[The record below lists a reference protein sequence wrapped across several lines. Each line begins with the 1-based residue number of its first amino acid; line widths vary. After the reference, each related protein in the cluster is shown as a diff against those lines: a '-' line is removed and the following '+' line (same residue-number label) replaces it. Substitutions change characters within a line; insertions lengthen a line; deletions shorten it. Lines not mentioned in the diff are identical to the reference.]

1 MESDLTNSGL
11 DATMKKLKVDGGA
24 SINKFLMQFQADIC
38 CADIVRPIVR
48 ETTALGAACLA
59 GITVGF
65 WKDLNEVKNN
75 WQCDVVFKAQMDLSL
90 RKKLITGWHK
100 AVSRSRDWAE

>member
-1 MESDLTNSGL
+1 MEKDIGVRISQ
-11 DATMKKLKVDGGA
+11 LKVDGGA
-24 SINKFLMQFQADIC
+24 ARDRFLMQFQSNIC
-38 CADIVRPIVR
+38 KIAIVRPVIR

-65 WKDLNEVKNN
+65 WKDNDDVISR
-75 WQCDVVFKAQMDLSL
+75 WQRYAVFEPEMAAADK
-90 RKKLITGWHK
+90 REKLVAGWHK